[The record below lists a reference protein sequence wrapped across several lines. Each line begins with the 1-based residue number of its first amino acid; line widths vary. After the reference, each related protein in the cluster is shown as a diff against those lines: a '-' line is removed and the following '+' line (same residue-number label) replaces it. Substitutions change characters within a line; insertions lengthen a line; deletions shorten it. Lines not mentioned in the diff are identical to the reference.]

1 MCLEAQIRDNGKPG
15 LINVPST
22 CALVLVM
29 GGSIMHEDF
38 RVLSG
43 AFGNHVKSAP
53 IRLDVFKLHACM
65 RGISAKLSFNGCIC
79 FYLSQLINS
88 SIDCIYSCPTEN
100 CYRWH
105 FDNAAAGQLGRS
117 HCNTGG
123 NDSHNTKTYFF
134 SMATKHF
141 PSNFSC
147 HSVMQN
153 SMQII

>member
-1 MCLEAQIRDNGKPG
+1 MN
-15 LINVPST
+15 
-22 CALVLVM
+22 
-29 GGSIMHEDF
+29 HF
-38 RVLSG
+38 RILSG

-141 PSNFSC
+141 PSNFGC
-147 HSVMQN
+147 RSVMQN
-153 SMQII
+153 SMQIIQDTDRKSFKRGYLYIILLLFVAYFRISRRLA